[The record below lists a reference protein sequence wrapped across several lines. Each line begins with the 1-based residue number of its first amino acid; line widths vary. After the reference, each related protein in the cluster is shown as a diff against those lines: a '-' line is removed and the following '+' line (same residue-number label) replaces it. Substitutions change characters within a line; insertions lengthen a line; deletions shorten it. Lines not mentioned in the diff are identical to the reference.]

1 MAGRFS
7 GNKAISTQEQ
17 QQIAI
22 QFKED
27 LRIQTPNISQKVRL
41 LSGGNQQKCVLARWL
56 HLNPKLLI
64 VDEPTHGVDVGAKFE
79 IYELLK
85 KMALTGTGIL
95 LISSELPEV
104 LALADR
110 ILVVYHGKIVGELSR
125 NEATEEGILALASGE
140 MV

>member
-1 MAGRFS
+1 
-7 GNKAISTQEQ
+7 
-17 QQIAI
+17 
-22 QFKED
+22 
-27 LRIQTPNISQKVRL
+27 
-41 LSGGNQQKCVLARWL
+41 LARWL

-85 KMALTGTGIL
+85 KMALTSTSIL

-125 NEATEEGILALASGE
+125 SEATEGRILALASGE
-140 MV
+140 ESDK

>member
-1 MAGRFS
+1 M
-7 GNKAISTQEQ
+7 
-17 QQIAI
+17 
-22 QFKED
+22 
-27 LRIQTPNISQKVRL
+27 
-41 LSGGNQQKCVLARWL
+41 ARWL

-85 KMALTGTGIL
+85 KMALTSTSIL

-125 NEATEEGILALASGE
+125 SEATEGRILALASGE
-140 MV
+140 ESDK